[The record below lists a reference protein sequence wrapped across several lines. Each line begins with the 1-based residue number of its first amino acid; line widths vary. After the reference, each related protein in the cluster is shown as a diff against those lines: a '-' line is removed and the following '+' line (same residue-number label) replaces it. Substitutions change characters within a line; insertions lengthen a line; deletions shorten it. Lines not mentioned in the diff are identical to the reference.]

1 MPLLALLFILVPL
14 AEVWFI
20 IRVAGM
26 AGWGNTIALLFV
38 ISVLGAVMVKR
49 EGARAFR
56 NFTAALGEA
65 RVPAKE
71 VVDGALVLVGG
82 ALLVTPGFFTD
93 VVGLLCVLPPTRALV
108 NRALRRQVR
117 GMFGLSAGGG
127 LMRTARSRSGGAR
140 GPGGATRPGGASR
153 PPADEPVTLDVE
165 VVDVRR
171 DDPPSAP
178 GD

>member
-1 MPLLALLFILVPL
+1 MPVLALLFILVPL

-26 AGWGNTIALLFV
+26 AGWGNTVALLFL

-117 GMFGLSAGGG
+117 GMFGLSAAGG
-127 LMRTARSRSGGAR
+127 LMRAAR
-140 GPGGATRPGGASR
+140 PRPGGPRGAARPGGSGAAR
-153 PPADEPVTLDVE
+153 PPADDPVTLDVE

-171 DDPPSAP
+171 DEPPSAP
-178 GD
+178 GG

>member
-1 MPLLALLFILVPL
+1 MPLLVLLFILVPL
-14 AEVWFI
+14 AEVWLI

-26 AGWGNTIALLFV
+26 AGWGNTIALLFL

-49 EGARAFR
+49 EGAKAFR
-56 NFTAALGEA
+56 NFTAALSQA

-93 VVGLLCVLPPTRALV
+93 VVGLFCVLPPTRALV

-117 GMFGLSAGGG
+117 GMFGLSGSGG
-127 LMRTARSRSGGAR
+127 LMRAARSRSGGPA
-140 GPGGATRPGGASR
+140 RPGGDRAPR
-153 PPADEPVTLDVE
+153 PPGDEPVTLDVE

-171 DDPPSAP
+171 DDPPPSVP
-178 GD
+178 G